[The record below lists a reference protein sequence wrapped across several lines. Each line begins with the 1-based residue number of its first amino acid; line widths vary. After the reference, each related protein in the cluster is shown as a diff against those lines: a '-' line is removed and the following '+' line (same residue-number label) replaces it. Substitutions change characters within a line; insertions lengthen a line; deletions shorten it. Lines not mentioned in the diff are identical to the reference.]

1 MKRDF
6 LLYDYANYNSE
17 LLTTFHCDELNVV
30 ESALRVINHINL
42 INRETGFK
50 QHKNLK
56 IMSTYIKDEKTI
68 TIYIDL

>member
-6 LLYDYANYNSE
+6 LLYDYTNYNSE
-17 LLTTFHCDELNVV
+17 LLTTFHCNELNVI

-42 INRETGFK
+42 INRETGFR

-56 IMSTYIKDEKTI
+56 IMSTHIKDEKTI
-68 TIYIDL
+68 TIYIEL